1 MEQLYKVLVSVLY
14 ADKAYGKTNAIN
26 MWTDC
31 CSPFGASISKCCGFV
46 VSVSPEHTTWDTTP
60 FPGPHTADPKFFA
73 LFCYSYSMCSGLKH
87 VKFSSDIGS
96 KCTNHYNTILC
107 TYICPWKGI
116 IQDWPQAC
124 NYHQCNIHT
133 TILTKIRQS
142 CSNLY
147 FL

>member
-31 CSPFGASISKCCGFV
+31 SPFGASISKCCGFV
-46 VSVSPEHTTWDTTP
+46 VSVSHEHTTWDTTP

-87 VKFSSDIGS
+87 VKFNSDIGS

-107 TYICPWKGI
+107 TYAHEMASYKT
-116 IQDWPQAC
+116 DHKSVTTTNARVTPQYSPRSGSLARTS
-124 NYHQCNIHT
+124 I
-133 TILTKIRQS
+133 S
-142 CSNLY
+142 CR
-147 FL
+147 